1 MRDFIKNKLRDN
13 LIFEEIKKL
22 EVSNIQQRKLY
33 NDINTQIDNI
43 LKNNTEISFG
53 NAFPFEVLYNNETK
67 EVIGVTW
74 LEEGPVFSFHIYIKP
89 EHRGGENVKTLLDG
103 LMNKYNKMKDIRGGN
118 YQMRVNVTNPKLVD
132 TLKNHYNFKIIDK
145 EANSTIM
152 SV

>member
-13 LIFEEIKKL
+13 LIFEGIKKL
-22 EVSNIQQRKLY
+22 EVSNIQQKKLY
-33 NDINTQIDNI
+33 NDIHNQIDDI

-74 LEEGPVFSFHIYIKP
+74 LEEGPVFSFHVYIKP
-89 EHRGGENVKTLLDG
+89 EYRGDVYLKTLIDS

-132 TLKNHYNFKIIDK
+132 TLKKYYDFKIIDR

-152 SV
+152 TV